1 MLAARA
7 DGPARRHQQDRDHR
21 STMGDRHRP
30 RPRARTRRRPH
41 PSNHRGSVCWC
52 RLPAHG
58 GRMKRQDKGRL
69 PPFVALLKDTLAS
82 PAWKEMSHGARSLYV
97 ALKARYSSTLHNN
110 GRIYLSQRSAGRE
123 IGSSANQIT
132 RWFRELQ
139 HFGFIVQT
147 KGGCLGVNGK
157 GMAPRWRLTECGYH
171 NDPPTR
177 DFMRW
182 SGQAFSSSRPTRKKR
197 AEKKSES
204 CSGKPL
210 HPVAENDDTRV
221 AGNRCTLGNKCHR
234 IPLQSAGPK
243 RSGKPLQI

>member
-1 MLAARA
+1 MS
-7 DGPARRHQQDRDHR
+7 RRQ
-21 STMGDRHRP
+21 
-30 RPRARTRRRPH
+30 
-41 PSNHRGSVCWC
+41 N
-52 RLPAHG
+52 
-58 GRMKRQDKGRL
+58 KGRL

-110 GRIYLSQRSAGRE
+110 GRIYLSQRAAKRE
-123 IGSSANQIT
+123 IGSSTNQIA

-157 GMAPRWRLTECGYH
+157 GTAPRWRLTECGYH

-182 SGQAFSSSRPTRKKR
+182 SGQAFSDSDRATRKKR
-197 AEKKSES
+197 REKNQNA
-204 CSGKPL
+204 
-210 HPVAENDDTRV
+210 VTENRY
-221 AGNRCTLGNKCHR
+221 TL
-234 IPLQSAGPK
+234 
-243 RSGKPLQI
+243 